1 MGRSNLVR
9 CVHGRDAV
17 RGGGTSLARRL
28 NNVGKVPSGV
38 SGVGNVGFMLKS
50 SDVPGLTLY
59 IEADTSDFETE
70 GAFLAL
76 S

>member
-1 MGRSNLVR
+1 VST
-9 CVHGRDAV
+9 D
-17 RGGGTSLARRL
+17 GTLYEEAAQVWPDDL

-38 SGVGNVGFMLKS
+38 SGVGNVGFMVKS

-59 IEADTSDFETE
+59 IEADAPDFETE

>member
-1 MGRSNLVR
+1 
-9 CVHGRDAV
+9 
-17 RGGGTSLARRL
+17 
-28 NNVGKVPSGV
+28 
-38 SGVGNVGFMLKS
+38 MLKS